1 MLLAWL
7 LHQPQTLNE
16 PKLLELTI
24 YTKVLSGC
32 QWCRPA
38 TSSTNFDS
46 ILLIVND
53 NHGSGGGGQQ
63 FIEMLVSQDAAGALW
78 LPAVG
83 TNDGK

>member
-38 TSSTNFDS
+38 TSSNFDS

-63 FIEMLVSQDAAGALW
+63 FIEMLVSQDAAGALR